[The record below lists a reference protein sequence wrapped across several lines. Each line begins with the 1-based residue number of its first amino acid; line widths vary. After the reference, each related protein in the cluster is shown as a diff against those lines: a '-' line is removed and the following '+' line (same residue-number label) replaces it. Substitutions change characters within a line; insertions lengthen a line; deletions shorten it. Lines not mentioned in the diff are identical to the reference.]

1 MIPLA
6 IPNISGNEG
15 KYLQECIETN
25 FVSTVGPFV
34 TRLEEDV
41 ARAANAKYAVSSCSG
56 TAGLHLA
63 LTAVGV
69 SKDDLVIL
77 PSFTFIAS
85 ANAIAHCGAQPWL
98 FDVSRESWTL
108 DPEQLKKVL
117 QDEAEKID
125 GHLVHKKTGRRVAAI
140 MPVYTLGQPADMDA
154 INEVARQYQIPV
166 VADAAAALGCRYKGK
181 NIGSLAEL
189 TVFSFN
195 GNKTIT
201 AGGGGMLVGN
211 DENLLSLARHLST
224 TARVGSD
231 YDHDRVGFNYRMTNL
246 QAAVGCAQIERLDEF
261 VNVKRKLDSEYRTS
275 FKDIKG
281 IDFYPKPD
289 WAESACWFTGVLLND
304 DAKVTVPEV
313 CERLKEKGVG
323 ARTFWKPIHLQ
334 SPFKKAPKTSMH
346 VSEQIWNKILTLP
359 CSTQLSDEEQ
369 SQVITLVKEI
379 LS

>member
-15 KYLQECIETN
+15 KYLQDCIDTN

-63 LTAVGV
+63 LTSVGV
-69 SKDDLVIL
+69 SRDDLVIL

-85 ANAIAHCGAQPWL
+85 ANAISHCGAQPWL
-98 FDVSRESWTL
+98 FDVSSESWTL

-117 QDEAEKID
+117 QDEAEKIN
-125 GHLVHKKTGRRVAAI
+125 GRLIHKKTGRRIAAI

-154 INEVARQYQIPV
+154 INEVAQKYQVPV

-181 NIGSLAEL
+181 NIGSLADL

-201 AGGGGMLVGN
+201 AGGGGMVIGD

-261 VNVKRKLDSEYRTS
+261 VSSKIRIDEKYQKA
-275 FKDIKG
+275 FKGIKG
-281 IDFYPKPD
+281 IDFFPKPD
-289 WAESACWFTGVLLND
+289 WAESACWFTGVLLNN
-304 DAKVTVPEV
+304 DAEITVPEA
-313 CERLKEKGVG
+313 CEHLRVKGVG
-323 ARTFWKPIHLQ
+323 SRTFWKPIHLQ
-334 SPFKKAPKTSMH
+334 EPFKTAPKTSMD
-346 VSEQIWNKILTLP
+346 VSEYIWGKILTLP
-359 CSTQLSDEEQ
+359 CSTQLSENEQ
-369 SQVITLVKEI
+369 SQVIKAVKEI
-379 LS
+379 I

>member
-15 KYLQECIETN
+15 KYLQECIDTN

-69 SKDDLVIL
+69 SRDDLVIL

-85 ANAIAHCGAQPWL
+85 ANAIAHCGALPWL

-108 DPEQLKKVL
+108 DPEQLKKEL
-117 QDEAEKID
+117 QYEAEKID
-125 GHLVHKKTGRRVAAI
+125 GHLIHKKTGRRVAAI

-154 INEVARQYQIPV
+154 IKEVAEQYQIPV
-166 VADAAAALGCRYKGK
+166 VADAAAALGSRYKGN
-181 NIGSLAEL
+181 NIGSLADL

-201 AGGGGMLVGN
+201 TGGGGMVVGD

-224 TARVGSD
+224 TARVGAD
-231 YDHDRVGFNYRMTNL
+231 YDHDKVGFNYRMTNL

-261 VNVKRKLDSEYRTS
+261 VSSKRRVDAEYQKALEDLR
-275 FKDIKG
+275 G
-281 IDFYPKPD
+281 IGFFPKPS
-289 WAESACWFTGVLLND
+289 WSESACWFTGVLLKD
-304 DAKVTVPEV
+304 TAEITVSEA
-313 CERLKEKGVG
+313 CEKLKEKGVG
-323 ARTFWKPIHLQ
+323 ARTFWKPVHLQ
-334 SPFKKAPKTSMH
+334 VPFKKAPKTTMDI
-346 VSEQIWNKILTLP
+346 SESIWGKILTLP
-359 CSTQLSDEEQ
+359 CSTQLSEDEQ
-369 SQVITLVKEI
+369 YRVITAVKEI
-379 LS
+379 I